1 MTFSSVL
8 PSHSSLRC
16 GAESLAKSG
25 RLTEAAEMYRLC
37 LDQAPD
43 DLDLLYEYGETL
55 LELDHLEE
63 AAGAFRLALAQSPV
77 DAASTIMLARVLHS
91 QKKPQES
98 LHYYRRAQ
106 RLAPHLAVVHLMAG
120 VTAIESGFRD
130 EARAAFARALDTDP
144 GNISARLCRCMMH
157 LDMFS
162 STDELVQGR
171 RAYAKALDN
180 LVRSDLLDSPAA
192 INAAVEAAGMM
203 STFFLPYQGCND
215 RELQKVYGSWLSQV
229 MSAHFPDFCCAT
241 ARPKPGEKI
250 RVGFVSDHF
259 REHSVWKI
267 VSRGWMKYLDRKRF
281 MLFGYNTATK
291 RDAATDEARSLC
303 DVFFQ
308 EPDFATMA
316 GTILQHKP
324 HVLIYPGL
332 GMDPHT
338 IRLAALRLAPVQC
351 VSWGH
356 PETTGLPT
364 MDFFL
369 SSDLMEPSDGDCHY
383 SEKLIRLPNLS
394 VCYEPLPLPDPLPP
408 VTIPGVEK
416 GDVSFLCCQNLMK
429 YLPHYDDVFPAI
441 AARAPAAKFVFIKFA
456 ETHYQCFS
464 RRMDEAFARYG
475 LNAEDHV
482 VFVPPLNA
490 IGYAAMN
497 AVIDVYLDSIG
508 WSGGNTTFESL
519 PFDKPIVTLPGEFMR
534 GRHTTAILRMMGME
548 DMVARD
554 VGEYVDIAVR
564 LANDRQWYDTVSS
577 RIATSKYRAY
587 GDRQCVT
594 ALEDFLE
601 TVCGKAGAAT
611 CRA

>member
-1 MTFSSVL
+1 MTLSPVT
-8 PSHSSLRC
+8 PHHSSLRC
-16 GAESLAKSG
+16 GAESLAKLG

-37 LDQAPD
+37 LEQAPD

-55 LELDHLEE
+55 LELNHLEE
-63 AAGAFRLALAQSPV
+63 SADAFRLVLVHSPI
-77 DAASTIMLARVLHS
+77 DAASTIMLARVLHR
-91 QKKPQES
+91 QKKPLES

-120 VTAIESGFRD
+120 ITALESELRN
-130 EARAAFARALDTDP
+130 EARSSFARALEVDP
-144 GNISARLCRCMMH
+144 GNISARLCGCMMQ

-162 STDELVQGR
+162 SADELEQGR
-171 RAYAKALDN
+171 SAYAQALEN
-180 LVRSDLLDSPAA
+180 LVLNTPLDSPAA

-203 STFFLPYQGCND
+203 STFFLPYQGRND
-215 RELQKVYGSWLSQV
+215 RELQTVYGAWLSRV
-229 MSAHFPDFCCAT
+229 MSARFPDLCCAT
-241 ARPKPGEKI
+241 TRPKPDEKI

-281 MLFGYNTATK
+281 MLFGYNTGTK

-308 EPDFATMA
+308 EPDFAAMA
-316 GTILQHKP
+316 ETILRHKP
-324 HVLIYPGL
+324 HVLIYPGI

-369 SSDLMEPSDGDCHY
+369 SSDLMEPPDGDDHY
-383 SEKLIRLPNLS
+383 SERLIRLPNLS

-408 VTIPGVEK
+408 VTIPGVER

-429 YLPHYDDVFPAI
+429 YLPQYDDVFPAI
-441 AARAPAAKFVFIKFA
+441 AARAPTAKFVFIKFA

-464 RRMDEAFARYG
+464 RRMEEAFARHG
-475 LNAEDHV
+475 LNAADHV
-482 VFVPPLNA
+482 VFVPPLNGV
-490 IGYAAMN
+490 GYAAMN

-519 PFDKPIVTLPGEFMR
+519 PFNKPIVTLPGEFMR
-534 GRHTTAILRMMGME
+534 GRHTTAILRMMGMG

-554 VGEYVDIAVR
+554 VGEYVDIAAR
-564 LANDRQWYDTVSS
+564 LANDRLWYDKVSS
-577 RIATSKYRAY
+577 RIATSKQRAY

-601 TVCGKAGAAT
+601 AACGRTRGET
-611 CRA
+611 CRL